1 MQINL
6 LTDFFVLYELSAW
19 QRDDCFVGC
28 PAVLGVPPAF
38 LTHPACFSMGISGSG
53 GCCKTVLWGKN
64 LFEMLYSQYG
74 EITYFVLFCRGLRR
88 PCTRRRVRP
97 GAM

>member
-38 LTHPACFSMGISGSG
+38 LTHPACGVVESRQRRDLQCQS
-53 GCCKTVLWGKN
+53 CK
-64 LFEMLYSQYG
+64 
-74 EITYFVLFCRGLRR
+74 
-88 PCTRRRVRP
+88 
-97 GAM
+97 